1 MSTAA
6 SSLPDFMG
14 CTIENYYELTEVLGS
29 GSFGVVY
36 KAIDTREEAGSPARD
51 RAVKIIKKAGRSPK
65 ELGAIRREVA
75 LHSVVS
81 THPNIITIHDAID
94 DDEYFYIILDFC
106 PGGDLFY
113 HITEEAYMN
122 NDELLR
128 GAFVSLVDAVQHC
141 HEHKIAHRD
150 LKPEN
155 VLASEDGST
164 VFLADFGLATVKR
177 MVDDHGSGTA
187 LYMAPEC
194 RAKFSGST
202 PYCTRAAD
210 IWALGVILVNMMTGR
225 NPWEKA
231 SMKDEFF
238 AQFMN
243 DPDYLYDTFALSR
256 GVCDILAGMF
266 ALNPLQRTSLRELRE
281 AIMNLE
287 TFFRSD
293 CEESET
299 EKSSITAESD
309 ESSVD
314 GESDVPASP
323 GLSPTNSLWSDED
336 EDEDESPL
344 VTPEGT
350 TSGKPK
356 NIGEVDWKVGSMAE
370 LLIARHRLEEQ
381 FGAGFY

>member
-1 MSTAA
+1 MSAA
-6 SSLPDFMG
+6 AASLPDFMG
-14 CTIENYYELTEVLGS
+14 CTIEKYYKLIEVLGS

-36 KAIDTREEAGSPARD
+36 KAIDTREEAGSPARH
-51 RAVKIIKKAGRSPK
+51 RAVKIIQKAGRTPK
-65 ELGAIRREVA
+65 ELGVIRREVA

-81 THPNIITIHDAID
+81 DHPNIITIHDALD
-94 DDEYFYIILDFC
+94 DDDYFYIILDFC

-113 HITEEAYMN
+113 HVTEEAYMN

-128 GAFVSLVDAVQHC
+128 GAFVSLVDAVQYC

-155 VLASEDGST
+155 VLASKDGSK

-177 MVDDHGSGTA
+177 MIDEHGSGTA

-194 RAKFSGST
+194 HGKLSGDK
-202 PYCTRAAD
+202 PYCTRSAD

-256 GVCDILAGMF
+256 GVCNILAGIF
-266 ALNPLQRTSLRELRE
+266 ALNPLQRTSLCELRE
-281 AIMNLE
+281 AVMNLD

-293 CEESET
+293 TET
-299 EKSSITAESD
+299 DDD
-309 ESSVD
+309 E
-314 GESDVPASP
+314 
-323 GLSPTNSLWSDED
+323 

-344 VTPEGT
+344 ATPEGT
-350 TSGKPK
+350 MSGQPK
-356 NIGEVDWKVGSMAE
+356 NIGKVDWKVGSTAE
-370 LLIARHRLEEQ
+370 LLMARHRLEEQ